1 MKKKIIQLKGR
12 LSLTTDSVNT
22 DQVSTFLNRLI
33 SAPDIE
39 AMVVEEDREGMSD
52 FWETCFWSFPFRI
65 VLFSQFLSGQ
75 QKWQDTRP
83 FYNSLSPF
91 HLYVKMDV
99 LEGLGVL
106 GNLLQTLETYT
117 LFTLHFPLGSYSYS
131 LPIY

>member
-52 FWETCFWSFPFRI
+52 F
-65 VLFSQFLSGQ
+65 
-75 QKWQDTRP
+75 
-83 FYNSLSPF
+83 
-91 HLYVKMDV
+91 
-99 LEGLGVL
+99 
-106 GNLLQTLETYT
+106 
-117 LFTLHFPLGSYSYS
+117 
-131 LPIY
+131 